1 MEDFAKEARREFS
14 RSLAGYVN
22 DCVYPSLV
30 ERGLM
35 RVDETTRMGV
45 FRRRRSVL
53 TPDGHDAAAELD
65 EWLRVGRDRVEGWA
79 RSSPEHA
86 LAYAGGAGAAILL
99 MPELYPEFE
108 RLGRHVLTQGEPAVP
123 VGEGSGPFDFG
134 LSAAIPMRAAAS
146 TRSTP
151 STPSTASTRAWTPA
165 ATVEA
170 AGAATV
176 EAASASLQRPAAPP
190 GVPSRRPSF
199 AAQRVWIAR
208 ARTAATAASAAAAA
222 MIHGPGPPRSKN
234 DAAGASSTL
243 LSCSAG
249 GDAVAATGT
258 AVSRTRLIAALTWVT
273 SVASGPRSDSSTCA
287 SSRSRRGDGVPRSP
301 DSGSRLAGRSR
312 VGSGPNGSAYWST
325 AG

>member
-146 TRSTP
+146 T
-151 STPSTASTRAWTPA
+151 PSTASTRAWTRA
-165 ATVEA
+165 AAGEATAAEAMEA
-170 AGAATV
+170 A
-176 EAASASLQRPAAPP
+176 
-190 GVPSRRPSF
+190 
-199 AAQRVWIAR
+199 
-208 ARTAATAASAAAAA
+208 AATAAASRGPRYQRGLAAS
-222 MIHGPGPPRSKN
+222 MF
-234 DAAGASSTL
+234 
-243 LSCSAG
+243 
-249 GDAVAATGT
+249 
-258 AVSRTRLIAALTWVT
+258 SRT
-273 SVASGPRSDSSTCA
+273 
-287 SSRSRRGDGVPRSP
+287 
-301 DSGSRLAGRSR
+301 
-312 VGSGPNGSAYWST
+312 
-325 AG
+325 